1 MLLEHFGL
9 YEEADL
15 VHEAIEKRS
24 NTMWSMDLNPGTRL
38 ARMSW
43 RICFEFHFEQRDL
56 LYFNNDNVHIGQS
69 TIV

>member
-24 NTMWSMDLNPGTRL
+24 EYMWSQ
-38 ARMSW
+38 W
-43 RICFEFHFEQRDL
+43 I
-56 LYFNNDNVHIGQS
+56 
-69 TIV
+69 